1 MDQQEYGRD
10 KVKKICDALKAE
22 TLDPAKRE
30 AQRVVGDAEAKAKQ
44 IIDEGRAKADALIA
58 EAKKAIEQEKQTAE
72 AALKLAA
79 RQSLES
85 LKQMIEKDLF
95 NKELLALIGGELSKS
110 EIVVKFVE
118 TIVNAI
124 QEEGIEANLEAHI
137 PKALPADEI
146 NKALSRAV
154 VERLKDQSVTLS
166 EIGGGAEVK
175 LIDDHITL
183 DLSDDALHE
192 LLARYMR
199 DDLRKLVFQA

>member
-10 KVKKICDALKAE
+10 KVKKICDALKTE
-22 TLDPAKRE
+22 TLDPARRE
-30 AQRVVGDAEAKAKQ
+30 AERLVRDAETKAGH
-44 IIDEGRAKADALIA
+44 IVEEGRAQAKALIA
-58 EAKKAIEQEKQTAE
+58 DAHRAIEQEKQTAE

-95 NKELLALIGGELSKS
+95 NKELLSLIEGELSNS
-110 EIVVKFVE
+110 AVVAKIVE
-118 TIVNAI
+118 TIVSAI
-124 QEEGIEANLEAHI
+124 QKDGIEADLEAYI
-137 PKALPADEI
+137 PQALPADEI
-146 NKALSRAV
+146 NKALSRSV
-154 VERLKDQSVTLS
+154 VERLKGQSVTLS
-166 EIGGGAEVK
+166 EISGGAEVK

-183 DLSDDALHE
+183 DLSDGALHE